1 MEEEEEDQDDVSGFR
16 AMLRLPPFYNVPAA
30 SDDDDDQQYAA
41 PYSFNPMPR
50 GVLWP
55 YPHVPAAAALND
67 EHQNLAAADAQQ
79 LPVDLHDQSKDWDC
93 SFCSSSLWPYS
104 HVVPASATARDG
116 QEPDRDDAHGAELCG
131 GHPEHQQLPLGHQ
144 FKDWDCCTGGYCCR
158 FCCSSNG
165 ANHHVATHD
174 DQLSDHDSH
183 DHDGLAQQN
192 DTTAA
197 TDPIDPGTDTSF
209 GFTLGIP
216 WGMLGMFVFWST
228 GQELQSLVEKA
239 RRNDLR
245 LEVMARVPVERDCR
259 LVQRICRGDWYAC
272 VNEENVVTEVYKVDV
287 MESDAIACAKY
298 KRKVDPISRS
308 ERSYSVWGRDANESN
323 ELQRACGG
331 LVSLPKS
338 RPMKKAKVVVVR
350 DGEGEMAVINPEWT
364 PSSGLRLFLHGSG
377 LITNSDLREE
387 YCEWEWN
394 NNSTESALDEDDGD
408 EELHRLHFHFI
419 EYCYSV
425 LVGFSS
431 QLIDIRELGDPIP
444 AQFMQ
449 HGAGFLSAPGFPGIP
464 GVNQEF
470 PGIPGIS
477 QVGFPGIP
485 GITVLG
491 IPVIP
496 GFSPMGFPGF
506 PGIGQA
512 GFPGFGQAGYPGFG
526 QAGYPGFGQAGYP
539 GFGQAGYPGFGQ
551 AGYPAFPGFGQAGF
565 PGFGQAGYPA
575 FPGFGQAGFP
585 GFGQAGYPAFPG
597 FGQAGFPGFGQAG
610 YPAFGQGFPGMSQVQ
625 PQGTVDD
632 DHAQE
637 PGDDEDDDDDETV
650 TTSTPLWQQQTSNE
664 AYNVLEAIT
673 AEDGECSSNLGGVG
687 FQDNQLKQTLQY
699 CSGECSYKRECSNN
713 NGLGLQLQDDQLHLP
728 PPQQYCSVCSPHYQ
742 QLQIDNASEYHVLW
756 ECTGAREI
764 WHVVRE
770 ARRRL
775 GLPRYYD
782 EYEHIT
788 VGWVRGGSS
797 VHAANQDL
805 AAAVVGDPMRSW
817 DVLRSNLVANIRRE
831 RTQMRITGEGFNTQ
845 RVLSRAWQ
853 ETILTAK
860 AYWNCLLLRFSCAAE
875 LEEEVEQEDDNDDD
889 QSHALVPVIA
899 AAGDHNHRNP
909 ATANPAIPLPQAE
922 TAQVRYHAA
931 LAVAFHTTWT
941 SERFFALR
949 IGSITAAP
957 RWQQTVPLSFT
968 WAFHNR
974 PANPPPPPAA
984 GDEYYDF
991 VLPDSLD

>member
-1 MEEEEEDQDDVSGFR
+1 MEEEDEDQDDVTGFR
-16 AMLRLPPFYNVPAA
+16 AMLSLPPFYNVPAA
-30 SDDDDDQQYAA
+30 TDDDDDQQYAA

-50 GVLWP
+50 GGLWP
-55 YPHVPAAAALND
+55 YPYVPATAALND
-67 EHQNLAAADAQQ
+67 EHQNLAAADDQQ

-93 SFCSSSLWPYS
+93 SFCSSSWWPYS
-104 HVVPASATARDG
+104 HVVPASATASDG
-116 QEPDRDDAHGAELCG
+116 QEPVRDDAHDAQLCG
-131 GHPEHQQLPLGHQ
+131 GHAEHQQLPLGHQ
-144 FKDWDCCTGGYCCR
+144 FNDWDCCKGGYCCR
-158 FCCSSNG
+158 FCCSSNC

-174 DQLSDHDSH
+174 DQLPDHDSH

-192 DTTAA
+192 ETSAA
-197 TDPIDPGTDTSF
+197 TDPIGPGTGTSF
-209 GFTLGIP
+209 GITLGIP
-216 WGMLGMFVFWST
+216 WGMLGMFVSWTT

-239 RRNDLR
+239 RRNNLR
-245 LEVMARVPVERDCR
+245 LEVMARVPVDMDYR

-298 KRKVDPISRS
+298 KRKVDPISGSQRS
-308 ERSYSVWGRDANESN
+308 FWGGRAKESN

-364 PSSGLRLFLHGSG
+364 PSSRFRLFLHGSG

-387 YCEWEWN
+387 FCEWVWN
-394 NNSTESALDEDDGD
+394 DNSTGSDLDEDDED
-408 EELHRLHFHFI
+408 EELHRLHFHFV
-419 EYCYSV
+419 EFCFSV
-425 LVGFSS
+425 QVGSSS

-444 AQFMQ
+444 AHFLQ

-464 GVNQEF
+464 GVNEEF

-477 QVGFPGIP
+477 QVGFPRIP
-485 GITVLG
+485 GIIVLG

-512 GFPGFGQAGYPGFG
+512 GFPGF
-526 QAGYPGFGQAGYP
+526 
-539 GFGQAGYPGFGQ
+539 
-551 AGYPAFPGFGQAGF
+551 
-565 PGFGQAGYPA
+565 
-575 FPGFGQAGFP
+575 
-585 GFGQAGYPAFPG
+585 
-597 FGQAGFPGFGQAG
+597 
-610 YPAFGQGFPGMSQVQ
+610 PGMSQVQ

-637 PGDDEDDDDDETV
+637 TGDDDDDDDDDYDDETV
-650 TTSTPLWQQQTSNE
+650 TTSTPLWQQQASNE
-664 AYNVLEAIT
+664 AYNVLEATT
-673 AEDGECSSNLGGVG
+673 AEDGECSNNLGGLG

-699 CSGECSYKRECSNN
+699 CSGECCSGECSNN
-713 NGLGLQLQDDQLHLP
+713 NGLGLQLQDYQQQLP
-728 PPQQYCSVCSPHYQ
+728 PPQQYCLVCSPHYQ
-742 QLQIDNASEYHVLW
+742 QFQIDDANEFHVLW

-788 VGWVRGGSS
+788 VGWVRGGAG

-899 AAGDHNHRNP
+899 TAAAGDHNHRNNP
-909 ATANPAIPLPQAE
+909 AAANPAIPLPQVE

-949 IGSITAAP
+949 IGSITATP

-974 PANPPPPPAA
+974 PADPPAA
-984 GDEYYDF
+984 AAAAAAADDDYYDV
-991 VLPDSLD
+991 VLPESLD

>member
-1 MEEEEEDQDDVSGFR
+1 MEEEENQDDVSGFR

-30 SDDDDDQQYAA
+30 TGDDDDEQYAA
-41 PYSFNPMPR
+41 PYSFNPMPH
-50 GVLWP
+50 GGLWP
-55 YPHVPAAAALND
+55 YPHVPATAALND

-79 LPVDLHDQSKDWDC
+79 LPLDLDDQSKDWDC
-93 SFCSSSLWPYS
+93 SFCSSSWWPCS
-104 HVVPASATARDG
+104 HVVPPSATASDG
-116 QEPDRDDAHGAELCG
+116 QEPDRDDAHDAQLCG
-131 GHPEHQQLPLGHQ
+131 GHAEHQQLLLGHQ
-144 FKDWDCCTGGYCCR
+144 FKDWDCCKGGYCCG

-174 DQLSDHDSH
+174 DQLPDHDSH

-197 TDPIDPGTDTSF
+197 TDPIGPGTGTSF
-209 GFTLGIP
+209 GITLGIP
-216 WGMLGMFVFWST
+216 WGMLGMFVFWTT

-239 RRNDLR
+239 RRNNLR
-245 LEVMARVPVERDCR
+245 LEVMARVPVEMDYR

-298 KRKVDPISRS
+298 KRKVDPISGS
-308 ERSYSVWGRDANESN
+308 ERSYRGGDANHSN
-323 ELQRACGG
+323 ELQRACGD

-364 PSSGLRLFLHGSG
+364 PSSRFRLFLHGSG
-377 LITNSDLREE
+377 LITNSDLQEE
-387 YCEWEWN
+387 FCEWEWN
-394 NNSTESALDEDDGD
+394 NNSTGSGLDEDDKD

-419 EYCYSV
+419 EYCFSA
-425 LVGFSS
+425 LVGYSS

-444 AQFMQ
+444 APFMQ
-449 HGAGFLSAPGFPGIP
+449 HGGGFLSAPGFPGIP
-464 GVNQEF
+464 GVNEEF

-485 GITVLG
+485 GIIVLG

-496 GFSPMGFPGF
+496 GFSPLGFPGF

-512 GFPGFGQAGYPGFG
+512 GFPGFGQV
-526 QAGYPGFGQAGYP
+526 
-539 GFGQAGYPGFGQ
+539 
-551 AGYPAFPGFGQAGF
+551 GYPAFPGFGQAGF

-597 FGQAGFPGFGQAG
+597 FGQAGLPGFGQAG
-610 YPAFGQGFPGMSQVQ
+610 YPAFPGFGQAGFPGFGHAGYPAFPGFGQGFPGMGQVQ

-637 PGDDEDDDDDETV
+637 TDDDDDDDDDYETV
-650 TTSTPLWQQQTSNE
+650 TTSTPLWQQQASNE
-664 AYNVLEAIT
+664 AYNVLEATT
-673 AEDGECSSNLGGVG
+673 AEDGECSNNLGGLG

-699 CSGECSYKRECSNN
+699 CSGECCSGECSYKRECSNN
-713 NGLGLQLQDDQLHLP
+713 NGLGLQLQDDQQQLP
-728 PPQQYCSVCSPHYQ
+728 PPQQYCSACSPYYQ
-742 QLQIDNASEYHVLW
+742 QLQIDDANEFHVLW
-756 ECTGAREI
+756 ECTGARQI

-788 VGWVRGGSS
+788 VSWVRGGAG

-845 RVLSRAWQ
+845 RVLSRSWQ

-875 LEEEVEQEDDNDDD
+875 LEEEVEQEDVD

-899 AAGDHNHRNP
+899 AAGDHNQRNL
-909 ATANPAIPLPQAE
+909 AAANPAIPHPQAE

-949 IGSITAAP
+949 IGSITATP

-968 WAFHNR
+968 WAFHDR
-974 PANPPPPPAA
+974 PANPPVTAAAA
-984 GDEYYDF
+984 GGDEFYDV
-991 VLPDSLD
+991 VLPESLD

>member
-1 MEEEEEDQDDVSGFR
+1 MEEEEDQDDVSGFR

-30 SDDDDDQQYAA
+30 TDDDDHQQYAA
-41 PYSFNPMPR
+41 PYSFNPMPH
-50 GVLWP
+50 GGLWP

-104 HVVPASATARDG
+104 HVVPASATASDG
-116 QEPDRDDAHGAELCG
+116 QEPDRDDAHDAQLCG
-131 GHPEHQQLPLGHQ
+131 GHAEHQQLPPGHQ
-144 FKDWDCCTGGYCCR
+144 FKDWDCCKGGYCCR

-174 DQLSDHDSH
+174 DQLPDHDSH

-197 TDPIDPGTDTSF
+197 TDPIGPGTGTSF
-209 GFTLGIP
+209 GITLGIP
-216 WGMLGMFVFWST
+216 WGTFGMIVFWTT

-245 LEVMARVPVERDCR
+245 LEVMARVPVEMDCR
-259 LVQRICRGDWYAC
+259 LVQGICRGDWYAC

-298 KRKVDPISRS
+298 KRKVDPISGS
-308 ERSYSVWGRDANESN
+308 ERSYWGGDANKSN
-323 ELQRACGG
+323 ELQRACRG

-338 RPMKKAKVVVVR
+338 RPMKKAKVVVVC

-364 PSSGLRLFLHGSG
+364 PSSRLRLFLHGSG
-377 LITNSDLREE
+377 LVTNSDLQEE
-387 YCEWEWN
+387 YCEWVWN
-394 NNSTESALDEDDGD
+394 DNSTGSALDEDDKD

-419 EYCYSV
+419 EYCFSV

-444 AQFMQ
+444 AHFMQ
-449 HGAGFLSAPGFPGIP
+449 HGA
-464 GVNQEF
+464 
-470 PGIPGIS
+470 
-477 QVGFPGIP
+477 
-485 GITVLG
+485 
-491 IPVIP
+491 
-496 GFSPMGFPGF
+496 
-506 PGIGQA
+506 
-512 GFPGFGQAGYPGFG
+512 
-526 QAGYPGFGQAGYP
+526 
-539 GFGQAGYPGFGQ
+539 GFGQ
-551 AGYPAFPGFGQAGF
+551 AGYPAFTGV
-565 PGFGQAGYPA
+565 
-575 FPGFGQAGFP
+575 
-585 GFGQAGYPAFPG
+585 
-597 FGQAGFPGFGQAG
+597 
-610 YPAFGQGFPGMSQVQ
+610 GQGFPGMSQVQ

-637 PGDDEDDDDDETV
+637 TGGDDDDDDDDETV
-650 TTSTPLWQQQTSNE
+650 TTSTPLWQQQASNE
-664 AYNVLEAIT
+664 AYNVLEATT
-673 AEDGECSSNLGGVG
+673 AEDGECSNNFGGLG

-699 CSGECSYKRECSNN
+699 CSGECCSGECSYKRERSNN
-713 NGLGLQLQDDQLHLP
+713 NGLGLQLQDDQQQLP

-742 QLQIDNASEYHVLW
+742 QLQIDDANEFHVLW

-788 VGWVRGGSS
+788 VSWVRGGAG

-860 AYWNCLLLRFSCAAE
+860 VYWNCLLLRFSCAAE
-875 LEEEVEQEDDNDDD
+875 LEEEVVEQEADNDDD

-899 AAGDHNHRNP
+899 AAGDHNHRSP
-909 ATANPAIPLPQAE
+909 APANPAIPLPQAE

-974 PANPPPPPAA
+974 PANPPPAAAAAAEAA
-984 GDEYYDF
+984 GDEYYDV
-991 VLPDSLD
+991 VLPESLD

>member
-1 MEEEEEDQDDVSGFR
+1 
-16 AMLRLPPFYNVPAA
+16 
-30 SDDDDDQQYAA
+30 
-41 PYSFNPMPR
+41 MPR
-50 GVLWP
+50 GGLWP
-55 YPHVPAAAALND
+55 YPHVPATAALND
-67 EHQNLAAADAQQ
+67 EHQNLAAADDQQ

-93 SFCSSSLWPYS
+93 SFCSSSWWPCS
-104 HVVPASATARDG
+104 HVVPASATASDG
-116 QEPDRDDAHGAELCG
+116 QEPDRDDAHDAQLCG
-131 GHPEHQQLPLGHQ
+131 GHAEHQQLPLGHQ
-144 FKDWDCCTGGYCCR
+144 FNDWDCCKRGYCCR
-158 FCCSSNG
+158 FCCSSNC

-174 DQLSDHDSH
+174 DQLPDHDSH

-197 TDPIDPGTDTSF
+197 TDPMDPGTGTSF
-209 GFTLGIP
+209 GITLGIP
-216 WGMLGMFVFWST
+216 WGMLGMFVSWTT

-239 RRNDLR
+239 RRNNLR
-245 LEVMARVPVERDCR
+245 LEVMARVPVDMDYR

-298 KRKVDPISRS
+298 KRKVDPISGSQRP
-308 ERSYSVWGRDANESN
+308 YWGGRPKESN

-338 RPMKKAKVVVVR
+338 RPMKKAKVVVVS

-364 PSSGLRLFLHGSG
+364 PSSRLRLFLHGSG

-387 YCEWEWN
+387 FCEWVWN
-394 NNSTESALDEDDGD
+394 DNSTGSDLDEDDED
-408 EELHRLHFHFI
+408 EELHRLHFHFV
-419 EYCYSV
+419 EFCFSV
-425 LVGFSS
+425 QVGSSS

-444 AQFMQ
+444 AHFLQ

-464 GVNQEF
+464 GVNEEF

-477 QVGFPGIP
+477 QVGFPRIP

-491 IPVIP
+491 IP

-512 GFPGFGQAGYPGFG
+512 GFPGF
-526 QAGYPGFGQAGYP
+526 
-539 GFGQAGYPGFGQ
+539 
-551 AGYPAFPGFGQAGF
+551 
-565 PGFGQAGYPA
+565 
-575 FPGFGQAGFP
+575 
-585 GFGQAGYPAFPG
+585 
-597 FGQAGFPGFGQAG
+597 
-610 YPAFGQGFPGMSQVQ
+610 PGMSQVQ

-637 PGDDEDDDDDETV
+637 TGDDDDDYDYDDETV
-650 TTSTPLWQQQTSNE
+650 TTSTPLWQQQASNE
-664 AYNVLEAIT
+664 AYNVLEATT
-673 AEDGECSSNLGGVG
+673 AEDGECSNNLGGLG

-699 CSGECSYKRECSNN
+699 CSGECCSEECSYKRECINN
-713 NGLGLQLQDDQLHLP
+713 NGLGLQLLDQQQLP

-742 QLQIDNASEYHVLW
+742 QFQIDDANEFHVLW

-788 VGWVRGGSS
+788 VGWVRGGAD

-889 QSHALVPVIA
+889 QSHALLVPVIA
-899 AAGDHNHRNP
+899 TAAGDHNHRNNVP
-909 ATANPAIPLPQAE
+909 AAANPAIPLPQIE

-949 IGSITAAP
+949 IGSITATP

-974 PANPPPPPAA
+974 PANPPAA
-984 GDEYYDF
+984 AAAAAAADEEYYDV
-991 VLPDSLD
+991 VLPESLD

>member
-1 MEEEEEDQDDVSGFR
+1 
-16 AMLRLPPFYNVPAA
+16 
-30 SDDDDDQQYAA
+30 
-41 PYSFNPMPR
+41 
-50 GVLWP
+50 
-55 YPHVPAAAALND
+55 
-67 EHQNLAAADAQQ
+67 
-79 LPVDLHDQSKDWDC
+79 
-93 SFCSSSLWPYS
+93 
-104 HVVPASATARDG
+104 
-116 QEPDRDDAHGAELCG
+116 
-131 GHPEHQQLPLGHQ
+131 
-144 FKDWDCCTGGYCCR
+144 
-158 FCCSSNG
+158 
-165 ANHHVATHD
+165 
-174 DQLSDHDSH
+174 
-183 DHDGLAQQN
+183 
-192 DTTAA
+192 
-197 TDPIDPGTDTSF
+197 
-209 GFTLGIP
+209 
-216 WGMLGMFVFWST
+216 MLGMFVFWTT

-239 RRNDLR
+239 RRNNLR
-245 LEVMARVPVERDCR
+245 LEVMARVPVDMDYR

-298 KRKVDPISRS
+298 KRKVDPISGSQRS
-308 ERSYSVWGRDANESN
+308 FWGGHAKESN

-364 PSSGLRLFLHGSG
+364 PSSRFRLFLHGSG

-387 YCEWEWN
+387 FCDWVWN
-394 NNSTESALDEDDGD
+394 DNSTGSDLDEDDED
-408 EELHRLHFHFI
+408 EELHRLHFHFV
-419 EYCYSV
+419 EFCFSV
-425 LVGFSS
+425 QVGSSS

-444 AQFMQ
+444 AHFLQ

-464 GVNQEF
+464 GVNEEF

-477 QVGFPGIP
+477 QVGFPRIP

-496 GFSPMGFPGF
+496 GFSPMGFPGIGQAGFPGFGQAGYPAFPGFGQAGFPGFGQAGYPAF

-512 GFPGFGQAGYPGFG
+512 GFPGFGQAGYPAFPGYG
-526 QAGYPGFGQAGYP
+526 QAGF
-539 GFGQAGYPGFGQ
+539 PGFGQ
-551 AGYPAFPGFGQAGF
+551 AGYPAFPGFGQVGF

-610 YPAFGQGFPGMSQVQ
+610 YPAFGQGFPGMNQVQ

-637 PGDDEDDDDDETV
+637 TGDDDDDDDYDDETV
-650 TTSTPLWQQQTSNE
+650 TTSTPLWQQQASNE
-664 AYNVLEAIT
+664 AYNVLEATI
-673 AEDGECSSNLGGVG
+673 AEDGECSNNLGGLG

-699 CSGECSYKRECSNN
+699 CSGECCSGECSYKRECSNN
-713 NGLGLQLQDDQLHLP
+713 NGLALQLQDDQQQLP

-742 QLQIDNASEYHVLW
+742 QFQIDDANEFHVLW

-788 VGWVRGGSS
+788 VGWVRGGAG

-860 AYWNCLLLRFSCAAE
+860 AYWDCLLLRFSCAAE

-889 QSHALVPVIA
+889 QSHALLVPVIA
-899 AAGDHNHRNP
+899 TAAGDHNHRNNYP
-909 ATANPAIPLPQAE
+909 AAPNPAIPLPQVE

-949 IGSITAAP
+949 IGSITATP

-974 PANPPPPPAA
+974 PANPPPAA
-984 GDEYYDF
+984 AAAAAAADDEYYDV
-991 VLPDSLD
+991 VLPESLD

>member
-1 MEEEEEDQDDVSGFR
+1 MEEEEEDQYEVSGFR
-16 AMLRLPPFYNVPAA
+16 PMLRLPPFYNVPAA
-30 SDDDDDQQYAA
+30 TDDDDDDEQYAA

-50 GVLWP
+50 GGLWP

-79 LPVDLHDQSKDWDC
+79 LPVDLHDQSKDWDY
-93 SFCSSSLWPYS
+93 SFGSSSLWPYS
-104 HVVPASATARDG
+104 HVVPASATASDG
-116 QEPDRDDAHGAELCG
+116 QEPDLHDAHDAQLCG
-131 GHPEHQQLPLGHQ
+131 GHAEHQQLPPGHQ
-144 FKDWDCCTGGYCCR
+144 FKDWDCYKGGYCCR

-165 ANHHVATHD
+165 ANHYVATHD
-174 DQLSDHDSH
+174 DQLPDHDSH

-192 DTTAA
+192 DTTGA
-197 TDPIDPGTDTSF
+197 TPIGPGTGTSF
-209 GFTLGIP
+209 GITLGIP
-216 WGMLGMFVFWST
+216 WGMFGMFVYWST

-245 LEVMARVPVERDCR
+245 LEVMARVPVDRDYR

-298 KRKVDPISRS
+298 KRKVDPISGS
-308 ERSYSVWGRDANESN
+308 ERSDWGGDANKSN

-331 LVSLPKS
+331 LVSLPKG
-338 RPMKKAKVVVVR
+338 RPMKKAKVLVVY

-364 PSSGLRLFLHGSG
+364 PNSRLRLFLHGSG
-377 LITNSDLREE
+377 LITNSDLQEE

-394 NNSTESALDEDDGD
+394 NNSTGSALDEDDEDDED

-419 EYCYSV
+419 EYCFSV
-425 LVGFSS
+425 QEGFSN
-431 QLIDIRELGDPIP
+431 QLIDIREMGDPIP
-444 AQFMQ
+444 AQFMR

-464 GVNQEF
+464 GLNQEF

-485 GITVLG
+485 GIAVLG

-496 GFSPMGFPGF
+496 GFSPMGFPGV
-506 PGIGQA
+506 
-512 GFPGFGQAGYPGFG
+512 
-526 QAGYPGFGQAGYP
+526 
-539 GFGQAGYPGFGQ
+539 
-551 AGYPAFPGFGQAGF
+551 GQAGF

-575 FPGFGQAGFP
+575 FPGVGQAGFP

-597 FGQAGFPGFGQAG
+597 
-610 YPAFGQGFPGMSQVQ
+610 MQ

-632 DHAQE
+632 DHARE
-637 PGDDEDDDDDETV
+637 TGDDDDDDDYDGDETK
-650 TTSTPLWQQQTSNE
+650 TTSTPLWEQQASNE
-664 AYNVLEAIT
+664 AYNVLEATT
-673 AEDGECSSNLGGVG
+673 AEDGECSTNLGGLG
-687 FQDNQLKQTLQY
+687 FQDNQLKQTVQY

-713 NGLGLQLQDDQLHLP
+713 NGLGLQLQDDQQQFP

-742 QLQIDNASEYHVLW
+742 QLQIDDANEFHMLW

-775 GLPRYYD
+775 GLPRYYY

-788 VGWVRGGSS
+788 VGWVRGGCD

-889 QSHALVPVIA
+889 QSHALVPVVA
-899 AAGDHNHRNP
+899 AAADHNHRKL
-909 ATANPAIPLPQAE
+909 AAANPAIPLPQAE
-922 TAQVRYHAA
+922 TTQVRYHAA
-931 LAVAFHTTWT
+931 LAVAFHNTWT

-957 RWQQTVPLSFT
+957 RWQHTVPLSFT

-974 PANPPPPPAA
+974 PANPPSAAAAAAATAA
-984 GDEYYDF
+984 GDEYYDV
-991 VLPDSLD
+991 VLPESLD